1 MKHPASQ
8 RPQRSIEAYAIT
20 PKGIGRATL
29 QTHEAISYQGAQ
41 ILGELLHRG
50 KLTLGE
56 LEDLCAAS
64 TSPIR
69 HEVMLLHADGLVER
83 NDLPA

>member
-1 MKHPASQ
+1 MKRPVTQ

-20 PKGIGRATL
+20 LRGIGRATL
-29 QTHEAISYQGAQ
+29 KTHETISYQGAQ

-56 LEDLCAAS
+56 LTDLCAAS

-69 HEVMLLHADGLVER
+69 DEVMQLQADGFVER